1 LIRGAVVGIGLAA
14 TKALLKRGLMLLL
27 LVGVKQNSI
36 EPNNC
41 SARMRPPFSAL
52 PMSAIEARRQK

>member
-1 LIRGAVVGIGLAA
+1 MKLALNFPYEA
-14 TKALLKRGLMLLL
+14 GRMVLL

-41 SARMRPPFSAL
+41 SARILWRSVAWVVDGIDRACQPDLNA
-52 PMSAIEARRQK
+52 AEN